1 MNFSQAF
8 DWFEDGMEWRGV
20 RTKNHSFAK
29 WLNGTVELFDLNNDP
44 LELDNLADKPECADL
59 RKTMEATLTRLLD
72 KRGDALTACT
82 DSINWLDYQRRVVR
96 NAYGPLGDPEGVPD
110 WSLLH

>member
-20 RTKNHSFAK
+20 RTKDHSYAR
-29 WLNGTVELFDLNNDP
+29 WLNGTVELFDLKNDP
-44 LELDNLADKPECADL
+44 LELDNLANNGDSADL
-59 RKTMEATLTRLLD
+59 CKTMEATMLRLLN
-72 KRGDALTACT
+72 KRGDALTTCT
-82 DSINWLDYQRRVVR
+82 DSSDWLDYQRRVVR
-96 NAYGPLGDPEGVPD
+96 NAFGPLSHPEGIPD